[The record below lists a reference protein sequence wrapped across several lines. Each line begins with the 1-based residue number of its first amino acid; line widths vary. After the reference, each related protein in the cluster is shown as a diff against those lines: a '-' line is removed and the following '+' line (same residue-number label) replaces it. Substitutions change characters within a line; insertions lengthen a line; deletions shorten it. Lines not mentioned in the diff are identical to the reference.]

1 MDLEF
6 LNTSGIDEDA
16 WGKGKKKTRGSGT
29 PAFTELA
36 EESARMRWSR
46 RKGGGVCETP
56 DEGERAGSF
65 SLFLL
70 LVDVLMPSHE
80 RVPRPQ

>member
-36 EESARMRWSR
+36 EESARTSWNR
-46 RKGGGVCETP
+46 RKGRREYPRRQRRKVNGQGSS
-56 DEGERAGSF
+56 AGSC
-65 SLFLL
+65 SE
-70 LVDVLMPSHE
+70 LMY
-80 RVPRPQ
+80 